1 MSKTFGQQGD
11 SLSLT
16 QGSQPVGQSQNK
28 RNIDQTEDDN
38 DIGDDFKS
46 FQGCICILTVVPIPT
61 DLAAFQAGKKFF
73 QVVSGHILQGQVKL
87 GADLGQVPQHVT

>member
-1 MSKTFGQQGD
+1 MLAPFRQQAD
-11 SLSLT
+11 RLALA
-16 QGSQPVGQSQNK
+16 QGGQPVGQSQNK
-28 RNIDQTEDDN
+28 RDIDQTEDDN